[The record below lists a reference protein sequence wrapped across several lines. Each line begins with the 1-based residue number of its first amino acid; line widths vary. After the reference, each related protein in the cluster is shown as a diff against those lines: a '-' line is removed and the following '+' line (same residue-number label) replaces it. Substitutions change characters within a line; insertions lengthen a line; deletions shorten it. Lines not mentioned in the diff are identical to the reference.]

1 MLGEFPSASSNA
13 LIPLALLEA
22 ACRPAIDHGA
32 PIVIGVDPAGPGKDR
47 TAAVACAAGA
57 ILSTGIY
64 TDADARG
71 PVIQFVR
78 RFADRLKI
86 VRVDSAG
93 IGFYF
98 SEHIR
103 SSGYR
108 TEGINVASSPDD
120 KERFA
125 NLKAQRFWFL
135 RERFQKGQVS
145 GLSDE
150 MLAELAAITYTVD
163 PHGRIAMDGKADV
176 KSALGRSPDLAEA
189 LMIALGDYDSR
200 IDLDFQSWATAALH
214 AQAEARRSGPTCDGP
229 QTLGGASVPEGNAR
243 LWCRGEDFARAQDRA
258 ESAARKRWGAWWC
271 Y

>member
-86 VRVDSAG
+86 VRVDSTS

-108 TEGINVASSPDD
+108 TEGINIATRPMIRNGLRTSRHSGC
-120 KERFA
+120 
-125 NLKAQRFWFL
+125 WFL

-150 MLAELAAITYTVD
+150 MLADLAAITYTVD

-176 KSALGRSPDLAEA
+176 KSALGRSPT
-189 LMIALGDYDSR
+189 
-200 IDLDFQSWATAALH
+200 WPK
-214 AQAEARRSGPTCDGP
+214 RS
-229 QTLGGASVPEGNAR
+229 
-243 LWCRGEDFARAQDRA
+243 
-258 ESAARKRWGAWWC
+258 
-271 Y
+271 